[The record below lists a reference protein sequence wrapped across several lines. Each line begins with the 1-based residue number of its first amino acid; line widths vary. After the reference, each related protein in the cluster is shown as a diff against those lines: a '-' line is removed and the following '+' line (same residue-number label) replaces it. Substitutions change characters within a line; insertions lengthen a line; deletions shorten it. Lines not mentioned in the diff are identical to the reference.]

1 LLPSAV
7 EFDDVRAKLSNLN
20 KRMLNYCQ
28 NFENAFLMAS
38 GDTLKN
44 LSEYKQLQNAVESV
58 IDAKR
63 QRKEF

>member
-1 LLPSAV
+1 
-7 EFDDVRAKLSNLN
+7 
-20 KRMLNYCQ
+20 
-28 NFENAFLMAS
+28 MAS

-63 QRKEF
+63 QRKEL